1 MEEQFDPNLGIY
13 ADCIRN
19 AMFECLANDSP
30 RLPVADADTI
40 VEHNMDVLYADSDID
55 VNTNIK
61 NDAIS
66 ISDNGDYFV
75 FEAAT
80 ETLTLTSESHSI

>member
-1 MEEQFDPNLGIY
+1 MRIY

-30 RLPVADADTI
+30 KLPVADADTI
-40 VEHNMDVLYADSDID
+40 VERNMYHLYVDSDVD
-55 VNTNIK
+55 VDNNLKT
-61 NDAIS
+61 DAID

-80 ETLTLTSESHSI
+80 ELFTLTSESHSV